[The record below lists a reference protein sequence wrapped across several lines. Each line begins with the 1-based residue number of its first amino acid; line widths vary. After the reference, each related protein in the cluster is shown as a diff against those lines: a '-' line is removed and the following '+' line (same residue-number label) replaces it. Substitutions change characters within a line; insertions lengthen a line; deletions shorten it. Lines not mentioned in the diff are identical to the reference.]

1 MAKRRRTSPALAIG
15 LFLIMAA
22 IIGFIFSLIAINK
35 VGQMKAELT
44 QMRKQY
50 DQELLSIEDD
60 FKAKLAS
67 VERLL
72 GSGGT
77 LEQYIVAK
85 NFLSNTTVDLEAII
99 TEAQKASDRPYFR
112 VFVTGTKDI
121 WVGIKKASTD
131 SGYFF
136 QKNFKPGLSQEK
148 FYYFKNPEVETKYTI
163 MVGKDAYLRTG
174 APESVYLIFFGF
186 DSGKLVRMP
195 SVEITNLSKDLNL
208 YIPGS

>member
-1 MAKRRRTSPALAIG
+1 MAKRRRASPALAIG

-35 VGQMKAELT
+35 VGQMEAELT

>member
-35 VGQMKAELT
+35 VGQMEAELT

-72 GSGGT
+72 GAGGT

>member
-22 IIGFIFSLIAINK
+22 IIGFIFSLIAINE

-85 NFLSNTTVDLEAII
+85 NFLSNTTIDLEAII

>member
-35 VGQMKAELT
+35 VGQMEAELT

>member
-35 VGQMKAELT
+35 VGQMEAELT

-99 TEAQKASDRPYFR
+99 TEAQKASDRSYFW

>member
-1 MAKRRRTSPALAIG
+1 
-15 LFLIMAA
+15 MAA

-35 VGQMKAELT
+35 VGQMEAELT

-186 DSGKLVRMP
+186 DSGKLVR
-195 SVEITNLSKDLNL
+195 
-208 YIPGS
+208 IPQSRSQIFQRT

>member
-35 VGQMKAELT
+35 VGQMEAELT

-186 DSGKLVRMP
+186 DSGKLVR
-195 SVEITNLSKDLNL
+195 
-208 YIPGS
+208 IPQSRSQIFQRT

>member
-35 VGQMKAELT
+35 VGQMEAELT

-163 MVGKDAYLRTG
+163 MVGKDAYLRAG

>member
-35 VGQMKAELT
+35 VGQMEAELT

-85 NFLSNTTVDLEAII
+85 NFLSNTTIDLEAII